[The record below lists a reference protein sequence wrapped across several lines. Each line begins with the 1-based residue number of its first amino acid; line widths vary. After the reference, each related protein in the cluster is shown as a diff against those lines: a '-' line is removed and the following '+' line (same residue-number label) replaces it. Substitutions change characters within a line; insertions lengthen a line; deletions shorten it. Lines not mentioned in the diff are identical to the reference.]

1 MHFLSRNSMSPRI
14 NHPTIHSVNEE
25 LLSHSRDLDS
35 DALASA
41 ASFTTVRYASK
52 SGFNSVL
59 NSDKRSN
66 RRRKAQSSKYKV
78 APERTAED
86 HIGSIPYK
94 LDILKRQG
102 KFYQWLFGSPIARG
116 VLFRAIGSSNR
127 PVQDVDDDK
136 DTETDD
142 LRHEIKYI
150 RCLALGRV
158 SDSDISRM
166 QLAVLLALRDEL
178 GVPDANVTC
187 YDPDFVPMDHKIL
200 YGFSIGI
207 AQEPGENEE
216 DDVPDQELIKRRSQT
231 LYYMPHAPIF
241 LVDRIMGLEGVQY
254 VLGNDVLGYKER
266 LEEELELVFA
276 SLKSIVISCDRDN
289 TSDDDGY
296 EVEQSTKYNG
306 SDSGWVRVR
315 LEDGLTREESWWL
328 SVNDLAMHWR
338 RAHNRLT

>member
-1 MHFLSRNSMSPRI
+1 MSPRI
-14 NHPTIHSVNEE
+14 NHFTIQSVNEE
-25 LLSHSRDLDS
+25 LLSNSRDLDS
-35 DALASA
+35 DALASE
-41 ASFTTVRYASK
+41 ASFTKVRYSSK
-52 SGFNSVL
+52 SGFTSVV
-59 NSDKRSN
+59 NPDKRSN

-78 APERTAED
+78 APDRTAED
-86 HIGSIPYK
+86 HIGSIPHK

-102 KFYQWLFGSPIARG
+102 KFYHALFGSPIARG
-116 VLFRAIGSSNR
+116 ILFRAIKSSNR
-127 PVQDVDDDK
+127 ADQGVDDAED
-136 DTETDD
+136 
-142 LRHEIKYI
+142 RHVIKYI

-187 YDPDFVPMDHKIL
+187 YDPDFVPMDHKIM
-200 YGFSIGI
+200 YGFSIRI
-207 AQEPGENEE
+207 TQELGENE
-216 DDVPDQELIKRRSQT
+216 DVDVPDQELIKRRSQT

-276 SLKSIVISCDRDN
+276 SLKSIVISCSCDRDN

-306 SDSGWVRVR
+306 SDPGWVRVR

-338 RAHNRLT
+338 RAY